1 MDFYKVGTMVNTHG
15 IRGEVRVIATTD
27 FPEERFQ
34 KGNQLFI
41 DNNDKTAVEIAT
53 VRNHKQFIL
62 VSFKGMQNIND
73 VEKYKGMDLLVA
85 DADLQD
91 LEDGEFYYK
100 DIIGAEVVTEDGGF
114 VGKVKEI
121 FETGANDVWVV
132 SRAGKDDLLL
142 PMIDDVIKEVDVE
155 NQKITIDLLEGLDD

>member
-34 KGNQLFI
+34 KGKQLFI
-41 DNNDKTAVEIAT
+41 DNNEKTTVEIAT

-62 VSFKGMQNIND
+62 VSFKDMQNIND

-91 LEDGEFYYK
+91 LDEGEFYYK
-100 DIIGAEVVTEDGGF
+100 DIIGATVVTEDGLT

-132 SRAGKDDLLL
+132 SRGGKEDLLL

-155 NQKITIDLLEGLDD
+155 NQVITIDLLEGLDD